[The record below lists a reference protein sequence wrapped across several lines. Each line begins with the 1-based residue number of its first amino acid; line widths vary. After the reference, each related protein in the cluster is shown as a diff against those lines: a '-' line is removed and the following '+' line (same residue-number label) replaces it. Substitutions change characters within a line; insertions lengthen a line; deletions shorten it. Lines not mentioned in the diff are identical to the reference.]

1 MNVPPVLMARIPDN
15 ARVLTLAEAREL
27 AAAGSR
33 WVMVRGRVA
42 EQKAAPFAP
51 VLGTPWVRVGCDAD
65 ELLVTAQD
73 AELLVQ
79 EQGKT
84 KRKRQ

>member
-1 MNVPPVLMARIPDN
+1 MMVPPVLTVRIPAN

-27 AAAGSR
+27 AAAGVR
-33 WVMVRGRVA
+33 WVLVRGAVVQQRA
-42 EQKAAPFAP
+42 EAPAP

-73 AELLVQ
+73 AELLAQ
-79 EQGKT
+79 EQSKT